1 MSYFEV
7 NQTRYFPFGQGGRAK
22 LLQSLAAISSSSSSS
37 LERLQQ
43 CPMHAMPLLAHPAD
57 SFEQS
62 GEEDVLTCPNATYP
76 HPLLRAEYAALADSV
91 LCELF
96 KQQAEAIL
104 VTHKMFFFAV
114 VDCILTLIA
123 SDRLPAC
130 IC

>member
-7 NQTRYFPFGQGGRAK
+7 DDKRYYPFGQGGRAK
-22 LLQSLAAISSSSSSS
+22 LLQSLSAISSSSS

-57 SFEQS
+57 ASDAS
-62 GEEDVLTCPNATYP
+62 EEGDVLTCPNATYP

-104 VTHKMFFFAV
+104 VTHTSIYSSCHYMSHSQ
-114 VDCILTLIA
+114 L
-123 SDRLPAC
+123 
-130 IC
+130 

>member
-7 NQTRYFPFGQGGRAK
+7 DEKRYFPFGQGGRGK
-22 LLQSLAAISSSSSSS
+22 LLQSLAAIASSSSSSSS

-57 SFEQS
+57 SSDASE
-62 GEEDVLTCPNATYP
+62 GDVLTCPNATYP

-104 VTHKMFFFAV
+104 V
-114 VDCILTLIA
+114 
-123 SDRLPAC
+123 
-130 IC
+130 

>member
-7 NQTRYFPFGQGGRAK
+7 DDKRYYPFGQGGRAK
-22 LLQSLAAISSSSSSS
+22 LLQSLSAISSSSS

-57 SFEQS
+57 ASDASE
-62 GEEDVLTCPNATYP
+62 GDVLTCPNATYP

-91 LCELF
+91 LNELF

-104 VTHKMFFFAV
+104 VMHNTY
-114 VDCILTLIA
+114 I
-123 SDRLPAC
+123 
-130 IC
+130 